1 MDTSRIFRKRYFP
14 EELIELKKDRQL
26 FVGEHMLITSWK
38 TLKPRKDLASG
49 VSLYLP
55 EEGWK
60 ISRMYGVDG
69 SFLEWYCDLIEAEPH
84 PDGGT
89 VFVDLLIDVVRY
101 PNGTVQVLDLGEAGE
116 MMEQGVVPAN
126 RIAVALRNTEP
137 LLNLIQGPEF
147 AKVAKVIENA
157 EQGIFPKTTATF
169 SDLLRES

>member
-14 EELIELKKDRQL
+14 DEIVELNNDKQL
-26 FVGEHMLITSWK
+26 FVGDHMLITSWK

-60 ISRMYGVDG
+60 ISRFFGTDG
-69 SFLEWYCDLIEAEPH
+69 SFMHWYCDIIDAEPY
-84 PDGGT
+84 PGGGT

-116 MMEQGVVPAN
+116 MMEQGAVPAKQ
-126 RIAVALRNTEP
+126 IAKALRHTDR
-137 LLNLIQGPEF
+137 LLELIQGPEF
-147 AKVAKVIENA
+147 AKVGRIIENA
-157 EQGIFPKTTATF
+157 EQGIFPKTTATLEE
-169 SDLLRES
+169 LLREP